1 MNTSELFVT
10 IITTAVW
17 LMQVAAV
24 MNWELTDLEWI
35 FTIKFIDTATLDVEG
50 KVKQKIKD
58 EI

>member
-1 MNTSELFVT
+1 
-10 IITTAVW
+10 
-17 LMQVAAV
+17 MQVAAV